1 MAEPREDVRL
11 AARALLERLRPL
23 AHERSDA
30 ASPAGA
36 LAGANALLASARAAV
51 PESPLI
57 AAMRPLDAGSTL
69 ADLVTRLAALQRAI
83 TFV

>member
-1 MAEPREDVRL
+1 MVEPREEVRV
-11 AARALLERLRPL
+11 AARALAERLRPL
-23 AHERSDA
+23 PAERSDA
-30 ASPAGA
+30 APADA
-36 LAGANALLASARAAV
+36 LAAVNALLARAGAAV

-57 AAMRPLDAGSTL
+57 GAMRPLESGSTL